1 VSFQLR
7 RRWDDEADELLGVT
21 GVVGDDGSDEE
32 DMEGRPEEERE
43 A

>member
-7 RRWDDEADELLGVT
+7 RWDDEAELMGVT